1 MGPEI
6 ISKNNQIK
14 AILFDMDGVLVDSM
28 TYHLESWNT
37 VLGSFDIK
45 VSDQFIFEHE
55 GAMAPEVI
63 KNIFKENGY
72 LIDNNQINDIYLN
85 QNTIFLTQYLPKVDL
100 YPESIPLLK
109 QLKAKGI
116 WGWTPVVGRRNLL
129 KKYGKKKS

>member
-1 MGPEI
+1 MGPE

-14 AILFDMDGVLVDSM
+14 TILFDMDGVLVDSM
-28 TYHLESWNT
+28 TYQLKSWKT

-55 GAMAPEVI
+55 GAMTPEVI

-72 LIDNNQINDIYLN
+72 LIDNKQIKYIYLN
-85 QNTIFLTQYLPKVDL
+85 QNTIFLTQYLPKVYL

-116 WGWTPVVGRRNLL
+116 LL
-129 KKYGKKKS
+129 GLVTDPGTVKYFV